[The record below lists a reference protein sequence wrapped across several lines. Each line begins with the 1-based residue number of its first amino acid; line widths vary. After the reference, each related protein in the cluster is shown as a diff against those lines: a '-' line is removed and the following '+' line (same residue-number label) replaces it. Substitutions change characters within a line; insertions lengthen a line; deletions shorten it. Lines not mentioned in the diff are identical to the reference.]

1 MTQTCFIADL
11 HLHPARATIIDLL
24 LRFLEKLPSGETDG
38 LYILGDLFEAWI
50 GDDDD
55 DPVWTPLIDALAAL
69 EQRDIPLYLMHGN
82 RDFLMGEQLARRC
95 GATLLED
102 PCVIDLYGQATLLM
116 HGDTLCTDDSDY
128 QAFRR
133 QVRSPEWQR
142 DFLGK
147 SLGERREIAAQLRET
162 SRQAGQEKPAAIM
175 DVNQQAVAA
184 IMREHQV
191 RQLIHGHTHRPAMHH
206 FELDGQPATR
216 MVLGDWYQQGSCLLC
231 DPKEQK
237 LESLAAD

>member
-1 MTQTCFIADL
+1 MTPTCFIADL
-11 HLHPARATIIDLL
+11 HLHPARATIIDLF
-24 LRFLEKLPSGETDG
+24 LRFLAGLTARNTAK

-82 RDFLMGEQLARRC
+82 RDFLIGEQLARRC
-95 GATLLED
+95 GATLLKD

-133 QVRSPEWQR
+133 QVRSREWQQN
-142 DFLGK
+142 FLHK

-175 DVNQQAVAA
+175 DVNQHAVEA

-191 RQLIHGHTHRPAMHH
+191 RQLIHGHTHRPARHH
-206 FELDGQPATR
+206 FQLDSRPAR
-216 MVLGDWYQQGSCLLC
+216 RLVLGDWYQQGSCLLC
-231 DPKEQK
+231 SPEEQQ
-237 LESLAAD
+237 LVNLAAD